1 MARRRGG
8 VLGVVG
14 VLAVLALAV
23 WVFRDRIPGLGRPSA
38 VATQVS
44 PEAAKQAQEKLARM
58 RETGDTVHLNAVE
71 FTSLLRYDLAGL
83 TGPLREPS
91 VDFVDNTL
99 KLSGRIATGLLPK
112 HPELDKVR
120 RFLPDTAD
128 VMVSGSLRT
137 LRPGHAA
144 LSVRDV
150 SFARFPVP
158 AAYYPQALKGL
169 GRRADPAAREDE
181 YPFTLPPGVASAEVE
196 AGELVLT
203 PSSKP

>member
-58 RETGDTVHLNAVE
+58 RESGDTVHLNAVE

-99 KLSGRIATGLLPK
+99 KLS
-112 HPELDKVR
+112 
-120 RFLPDTAD
+120 
-128 VMVSGSLRT
+128 
-137 LRPGHAA
+137 
-144 LSVRDV
+144 
-150 SFARFPVP
+150 
-158 AAYYPQALKGL
+158 
-169 GRRADPAAREDE
+169 
-181 YPFTLPPGVASAEVE
+181 
-196 AGELVLT
+196 
-203 PSSKP
+203 

>member
-8 VLGVVG
+8 MLGVIG
-14 VLAVLALAV
+14 ILAVLALAV
-23 WVFRDRIPGLGRPSA
+23 WVFRDRIPGLGRQQSEA
-38 VATQVS
+38 AKHVS
-44 PEAAKQAQEKLARM
+44 PEAAKQAQEKLVRM
-58 RETGDTVHLNAVE
+58 RESGDTVHLSDVE

-99 KLSGRIATGLLPK
+99 KLSGRIPTSLLPK
-112 HPELDKVR
+112 SPELEQAR

-128 VMVSGSLRT
+128 VTVSGSLRT

-144 LSVRDV
+144 LSVQDV

-158 AAYYPQALKGL
+158 ASYYPQALQGL
-169 GRRADPAAREDE
+169 GRRDE
-181 YPFTLPPGVASAEVE
+181 PGAQPNEFPFTLPPGVASAQVE
-196 AGELVLT
+196 GGEMILT
-203 PSSKP
+203 PSPK